1 VGGEVC
7 CSLARLAD
15 KPRLTMPKPIEPFPD
30 QPALIKIGSGAD
42 SRGAAV
48 TFQSAEVP
56 GQMFQDILLLIA
68 RMPAPASPA
77 DGSGML

>member
-1 VGGEVC
+1 
-7 CSLARLAD
+7 
-15 KPRLTMPKPIEPFPD
+15 MPKPIEPCPD

-42 SRGAAV
+42 RRGAAV

-77 DGSGML
+77 DGVRYAMRLVRHNRGAGLEHREP